1 MSKRRQRRRSRVC
14 LHVAE
19 IAAPFRSQGLG
30 GEACDIGMGV
40 EGWIVSGWRCCVV
53 ASGK

>member
-30 GEACDIGMGV
+30 GEACDIRDGSGGMDC
-40 EGWIVSGWRCCVV
+40 EWLALLCCR
-53 ASGK
+53 